1 MKFEN
6 KVYDVL
12 KWLCLIALPAAS
24 VFYAALDGAFG
35 WGYTETVTTVIA
47 AVSAFLGSLIGISTK
62 SYSNDIL
69 ALDAEVETIVEEDI
83 NA

>member
-12 KWLCLIALPAAS
+12 KWICLIALPACS

-35 WGYTETVTTVIA
+35 WGYTDTVTTVLAAIA
-47 AVSAFLGSLIGISTK
+47 AFMGSLIGISTK
-62 SYSNDIL
+62 SYKDGGDV
-69 ALDAEVETIVEEDI
+69 DA
-83 NA
+83 

>member
-12 KWLCLIALPAAS
+12 KWVCLIFLPALS

-35 WGYTETVTTVIA
+35 WGYTDTVCTVIA
-47 AVSAFLGSLIGISTK
+47 AVSAFIGALIGISSK
-62 SYSNDIL
+62 SYNNDVL
-69 ALDAEVETIVEEDI
+69 VLELEDETIVEDDI